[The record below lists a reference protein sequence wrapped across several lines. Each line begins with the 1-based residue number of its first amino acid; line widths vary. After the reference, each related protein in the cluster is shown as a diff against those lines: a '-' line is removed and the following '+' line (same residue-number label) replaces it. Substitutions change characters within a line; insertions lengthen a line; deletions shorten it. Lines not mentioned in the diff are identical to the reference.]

1 MLLKRFVLDLI
12 ASLLP
17 GLATIG
23 LACFSLVVHAQ
34 TNYQSFE
41 IPVQDFFD
49 QILAEDLNGDGN
61 KDLVVPRYNEA
72 IGRELHIYQQ
82 QADGSF
88 AATPNR
94 IEVKTEIIGFGFA
107 DLRDEPG
114 SELLL
119 LANNGI
125 FSLSTAKPGYAGN
138 IQQLLEWDLVASIPQ
153 LRRTYYIDNI
163 SDLNGDGLIDLLIPG
178 SKGYGFFRG
187 LGDEKFELAAEFST
201 LNPNLTEAESD
212 VDESI
217 QASMQF
223 TAEKGLEFQISAAR
237 PSPFASFVEQW
248 DGNATDNETLLAA
261 RSWMPSVH
269 LAHMNQD
276 ELVDLVYINVSDD
289 MIGQFNVHQQSS
301 NGSFANTP
309 DWQGPIDTSGQIQ
322 LADLNGDGV
331 DDLIRVNGD
340 GNDWNVYLYTNTNG
354 ESGFGQPDQIMRF
367 SGYDLNVNFI
377 DIDGDGLVELSV
389 SYYTIPVV
397 EAIRNAS
404 ILRTQ
409 LLYRRTGPD
418 NDQLF
423 NRRPDSSFEENFS
436 ADNVR
441 GLAEQMSLQF
451 DVDGDGINDALYI
464 TDNGALA
471 AKKSTRN

>member
-1 MLLKRFVLDLI
+1 LI
-12 ASLLP
+12 
-17 GLATIG
+17 
-23 LACFSLVVHAQ
+23 
-34 TNYQSFE
+34 
-41 IPVQDFFD
+41 
-49 QILAEDLNGDGN
+49 
-61 KDLVVPRYNEA
+61 
-72 IGRELHIYQQ
+72 
-82 QADGSF
+82 
-88 AATPNR
+88 
-94 IEVKTEIIGFGFA
+94 
-107 DLRDEPG
+107 
-114 SELLL
+114 
-119 LANNGI
+119 
-125 FSLSTAKPGYAGN
+125 
-138 IQQLLEWDLVASIPQ
+138 ASIPQ
-153 LRRTYYIDNI
+153 LRRTSYIDNI

-187 LGDEKFELAAEFST
+187 LGGEKFELAAEFST

-212 VDESI
+212 VDDSI
-217 QASMQF
+217 QASMRF
-223 TAEKGLEFQISAAR
+223 TAEQGLEFQISAAR

-289 MIGQFNVHQQSS
+289 MISQFNVHQQSS
-301 NGSFANTP
+301 SGNFANTP
-309 DWQGPIDTSGQIQ
+309 NWQGPIDTSGQIQ
-322 LADLNGDGV
+322 LRDLNGDGV
-331 DDLIRVNGD
+331 DDLIRVDGD

-377 DIDGDGLVELSV
+377 DIDGDGELELSV

-409 LLYRRTGPD
+409 LLYRRTEPE

-451 DVDGDGINDALYI
+451 DVDGDGINDAIYI
-464 TDNGALA
+464 TDDGTLA
-471 AKKSTRN
+471 AKKIDAQLRIADQPFWEYVSDRSIFGFDVLHLNNDQKPDLILRHGTAVTVLVARP